1 MKKML
6 FFISVMLGVLKD
18 NQPTKT
24 KANRKT
30 KQNRKTKTKQR
41 KRRGTSRQELE
52 DTKKEDL
59 KRENSLYREKG
70 VSL

>member
-24 KANRKT
+24 KANRK
-30 KQNRKTKTKQR
+30 KTKTEKLKQNKEREEGQVDGSLRIPKR
-41 KRRGTSRQELE
+41 KI
-52 DTKKEDL
+52 
-59 KRENSLYREKG
+59 
-70 VSL
+70 

>member
-24 KANRKT
+24 KANRK
-30 KQNRKTKTKQR
+30 KTKQ
-41 KRRGTSRQELE
+41 K
-52 DTKKEDL
+52 
-59 KRENSLYREKG
+59 N
-70 VSL
+70 

>member
-24 KANRKT
+24 KANRKKNKT
-30 KQNRKTKTKQR
+30 EKLKQNKE
-41 KRRGTSRQELE
+41 RGTSRRELE

>member
-24 KANRKT
+24 KANRKKNKT
-30 KQNRKTKTKQR
+30 EKLKQNKEREEGQVDRSLRIPKRKI
-41 KRRGTSRQELE
+41 
-52 DTKKEDL
+52 
-59 KRENSLYREKG
+59 
-70 VSL
+70 